1 MSIEASSDNQK
12 PPQAVL
18 ISQSSLTSSENVL
31 PIHNEQVGSI
41 IENQLKAEI
50 YNRARL
56 VRFLSILD
64 MVFLVVN
71 LSVSIAYNDLFW
83 VFFLFFP
90 MCLSGYYGAKNYN
103 KSLIIGY
110 SSYLFIMTL
119 LYVIIVLVYSSL
131 IYLLL
136 FFIELYFLYYTIKLS
151 KYIGKANDD
160 MLESLKDGWKPNPSL
175 VVIHYY

>member
-1 MSIEASSDNQK
+1 MSIETSPDDQQ
-12 PPQAVL
+12 PPKAVL
-18 ISQSSLTSSENVL
+18 VNQSSLNSSENVL
-31 PIHNEQVGSI
+31 PVYNEQVESI
-41 IENQLKAEI
+41 VENQIKTEI
-50 YNRARL
+50 YNRARF

-175 VVIHYY
+175 MVIHYY